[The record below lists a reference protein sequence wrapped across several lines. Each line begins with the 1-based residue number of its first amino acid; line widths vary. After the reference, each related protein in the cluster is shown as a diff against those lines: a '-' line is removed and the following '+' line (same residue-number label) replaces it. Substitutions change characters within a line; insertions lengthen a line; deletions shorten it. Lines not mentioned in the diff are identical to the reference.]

1 MKTFLSL
8 VVGTATCTVLSGCL
22 LIGGSRTT
30 TEAPRG
36 PATLGQQ
43 LVDLA
48 KARDNGAIT
57 QAEFDKLKAELLKK
71 ERERPIIVGEV
82 VPLEEFIFVDEDS
95 AATAEM
101 KAIPPPTTTGGN

>member
-1 MKTFLSL
+1 MKIFLSL
-8 VVGTATCTVLSGCL
+8 VLGTATCTVLSGCL

-30 TEAPRG
+30 TEAPRA

-57 QAEFDKLKAELLKK
+57 QAEFVTLKAELLKQQT
-71 ERERPIIVGEV
+71 ECPIIVEGVKLQECIV
-82 VPLEEFIFVDEDS
+82 VDKDS
-95 AATAEM
+95 AATAEVQ
-101 KAIPPPTTTGGN
+101 AIPPPTTTGEN